1 MVCAHC
7 GHDHRTEHCPNF
19 CKLCQVVG
27 HRQKRADCQFH
38 VCSKCNTVGHSAR
51 ACKAPQLQ
59 QRMVRG
65 EREPENDHSQS
76 DAPMAADGDRHAD
89 DGDDECDQL
98 NRTNDCEP
106 DDNMSNDDDDA
117 DRDLNDHNDDDD
129 DAEQVLIGGDDPVC
143 KSCGNFGHRSHRDH
157 KCPNH
162 HCTHCHKQGHTK
174 RFCPDVQCPHCDL
187 FGHVNKKDCKYK
199 HCINVEVD
207 WLNILLSVSASHTI
221 TELFKAS
228 ECTVDPNSLRSGGKF
243 RKFADC
249 QWEHVK
255 QTCDSIGA
263 QQLHTIIIGIRDSH
277 PPRNAPYGAWGR
289 KAPGVGA
296 RARRAQSRAH

>member
-1 MVCAHC
+1 
-7 GHDHRTEHCPNF
+7 
-19 CKLCQVVG
+19 
-27 HRQKRADCQFH
+27 
-38 VCSKCNTVGHSAR
+38 
-51 ACKAPQLQ
+51 
-59 QRMVRG
+59 
-65 EREPENDHSQS
+65 
-76 DAPMAADGDRHAD
+76 
-89 DGDDECDQL
+89 
-98 NRTNDCEP
+98 
-106 DDNMSNDDDDA
+106 
-117 DRDLNDHNDDDD
+117 
-129 DAEQVLIGGDDPVC
+129 
-143 KSCGNFGHRSHRDH
+143 
-157 KCPNH
+157 
-162 HCTHCHKQGHTK
+162 
-174 RFCPDVQCPHCDL
+174 VQCPHCDL

-277 PPRNAPYGAWGR
+277 PPATHLTVRGDERRLASAPE
-289 KAPGVGA
+289 
-296 RARRAQSRAH
+296 RAVPSHGHIEHQLN

>member
-1 MVCAHC
+1 
-7 GHDHRTEHCPNF
+7 
-19 CKLCQVVG
+19 
-27 HRQKRADCQFH
+27 
-38 VCSKCNTVGHSAR
+38 
-51 ACKAPQLQ
+51 
-59 QRMVRG
+59 
-65 EREPENDHSQS
+65 
-76 DAPMAADGDRHAD
+76 
-89 DGDDECDQL
+89 
-98 NRTNDCEP
+98 
-106 DDNMSNDDDDA
+106 
-117 DRDLNDHNDDDD
+117 
-129 DAEQVLIGGDDPVC
+129 
-143 KSCGNFGHRSHRDH
+143 
-157 KCPNH
+157 
-162 HCTHCHKQGHTK
+162 
-174 RFCPDVQCPHCDL
+174 VQCPHCDL

-263 QQLHTIIIGIRDSH
+263 QQLHTIITSFIIGIRDS
-277 PPRNAPYGAWGR
+277 PPPPGNAPYGAWGR

>member
-1 MVCAHC
+1 MFVASATPSDTRRAHVRHPSSSDEWSVVSVSPRMTIVKAMRPWLLTAI
-7 GHDHRTEHCPNF
+7 GMPTMAMTNAINSTE
-19 CKLCQVVG
+19 LM
-27 HRQKRADCQFH
+27 
-38 VCSKCNTVGHSAR
+38 TVS
-51 ACKAPQLQ
+51 
-59 QRMVRG
+59 
-65 EREPENDHSQS
+65 
-76 DAPMAADGDRHAD
+76 
-89 DGDDECDQL
+89 
-98 NRTNDCEP
+98 

-117 DRDLNDHNDDDD
+117 ERDLNDHNDKYDDDDDD

-157 KCPNH
+157 RCPNH
-162 HCTHCHKQGHTK
+162 HCAHCHKQGRTK
-174 RFCPDVQCPHCDL
+174 RFCPDVQCPHFDL

>member
-1 MVCAHC
+1 M
-7 GHDHRTEHCPNF
+7 
-19 CKLCQVVG
+19 
-27 HRQKRADCQFH
+27 
-38 VCSKCNTVGHSAR
+38 
-51 ACKAPQLQ
+51 
-59 QRMVRG
+59 
-65 EREPENDHSQS
+65 
-76 DAPMAADGDRHAD
+76 
-89 DGDDECDQL
+89 
-98 NRTNDCEP
+98 
-106 DDNMSNDDDDA
+106 
-117 DRDLNDHNDDDD
+117 
-129 DAEQVLIGGDDPVC
+129 
-143 KSCGNFGHRSHRDH
+143 
-157 KCPNH
+157 
-162 HCTHCHKQGHTK
+162 
-174 RFCPDVQCPHCDL
+174 
-187 FGHVNKKDCKYK
+187 
-199 HCINVEVD
+199 EVD

-228 ECTVDPNSLRSGGKF
+228 ECTVDAYSLRSGGKF

>member
-1 MVCAHC
+1 
-7 GHDHRTEHCPNF
+7 
-19 CKLCQVVG
+19 
-27 HRQKRADCQFH
+27 
-38 VCSKCNTVGHSAR
+38 
-51 ACKAPQLQ
+51 
-59 QRMVRG
+59 
-65 EREPENDHSQS
+65 
-76 DAPMAADGDRHAD
+76 MAADCDMHAE

-106 DDNMSNDDDDA
+106 DENMRNDDDDA
-117 DRDLNDHNDDDD
+117 NRDLNDHSDKDDDDDDD
-129 DAEQVLIGGDDPVC
+129 DAEQELIGGDEAVC
-143 KSCGNFGHRSHRDH
+143 KSCGNFGHRSHSNH

-162 HCTHCHKQGHTK
+162 QCAHCHKQGHTK
-174 RFCPDVQCPHCDL
+174 RFCPEAQCPHCDL

-243 RKFADC
+243 KKFSD
-249 QWEHVK
+249 WEHVK

-263 QQLHTIIIGIRDSH
+263 KQLLELKRVTSDFQKDRMREHKSIQSKL
-277 PPRNAPYGAWGR
+277 NNFFFR
-289 KAPGVGA
+289 KAYLSIKQPLTAHDPIHPQVS
-296 RARRAQSRAH
+296 SRHDP